1 MGKSNAK
8 SFLAGLL
15 APADAASDENSD
27 SNGREARSHEAPLL
41 QASPTSSTRPVIT
54 DEDAETVL
62 LFLDGSEQ
70 AFLRLYA
77 KYETPLLL
85 YLRRMVDGE
94 AMAEDLFQETWIR
107 IFELRKRRTEVGCFK
122 ALLFRTAK
130 NLCLNAIRSEQHRS
144 GSSEMLEMLPAS
156 DETNKS
162 SEQLEMQ
169 ALLTHALKQLPVEQR
184 EAFILHEYSGYS
196 YAEIAVLMET
206 NEVNVK
212 VRAHRARLRL
222 KKFIASWL
230 GLREDDDPTNAI

>member
-1 MGKSNAK
+1 
-8 SFLAGLL
+8 
-15 APADAASDENSD
+15 
-27 SNGREARSHEAPLL
+27 
-41 QASPTSSTRPVIT
+41 
-54 DEDAETVL
+54 
-62 LFLDGSEQ
+62 
-70 AFLRLYA
+70 
-77 KYETPLLL
+77 
-85 YLRRMVDGE
+85 
-94 AMAEDLFQETWIR
+94 
-107 IFELRKRRTEVGCFK
+107 
-122 ALLFRTAK
+122 
-130 NLCLNAIRSEQHRS
+130 
-144 GSSEMLEMLPAS
+144 MLPAS

>member
-144 GSSEMLEMLPAS
+144 GSSEMLEMVRSLEKDDDKAPA
-156 DETNKS
+156 
-162 SEQLEMQ
+162 LQ
-169 ALLTHALKQLPVEQR
+169 ALAPILEKTLLPQACAGSRVCYK
-184 EAFILHEYSGYS
+184 ILRTSS
-196 YAEIAVLMET
+196 LRTAT
-206 NEVNVK
+206 
-212 VRAHRARLRL
+212 LRL
-222 KKFIASWL
+222 PPGVLAFFAAVRPPPK
-230 GLREDDDPTNAI
+230 AIGRRQ